1 MRKRARTDL
10 RGGRSAMVVPT
21 ATVGGSCVVPTKRSK
36 RALGVLIERFTL
48 LFEFSFREDR
58 GFLQGFFDAAGA
70 RGTPAASRKSPYMT
84 LARRRGERRRPPW
97 RASTD

>member
-1 MRKRARTDL
+1 MCGQQHVSPPFIHSKSRMRKRARTDL

-21 ATVGGSCVVPTKRSK
+21 ATVGGSCVVPTERSK

-48 LFEFSFREDR
+48 LFEFSFRDGG

-70 RGTPAASRKSPYMT
+70 GFGGAVIENS
-84 LARRRGERRRPPW
+84 E
-97 RASTD
+97 